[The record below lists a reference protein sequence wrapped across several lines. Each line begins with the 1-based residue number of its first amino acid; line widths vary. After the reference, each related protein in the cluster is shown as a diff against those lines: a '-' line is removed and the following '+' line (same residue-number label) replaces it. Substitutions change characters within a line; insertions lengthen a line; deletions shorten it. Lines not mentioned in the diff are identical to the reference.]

1 MRPSARLNGGQLAR
15 ARSQFSNFQRR
26 SRAPIYERGGVLS
39 RAPTFLNR
47 VPRDRRSGR
56 CVDLRLA
63 AGLPGADGDGVV
75 DGRDQLGADSTR
87 RTTVGVLWE
96 TMSGR
101 PLSADLLDWPPDLFA
116 LTSVMLQRS
125 GAYRFALSPPP
136 GHQWPP
142 GSRSGWSTTVET
154 AGRAWSGVVD
164 VPGEPVPPLLVSM
177 MEVLVAAATTPLED
191 LATGVNWELCA
202 ALLTLHAIADEAC
215 AGLGVALTAS
225 NPIGCCYR
233 GRARSCSR
241 SAAHSREF
249 RMTWCW
255 CFRRCARPQRQV
267 PPFDRCP
274 DT

>member
-15 ARSQFSNFQRR
+15 ARTQFSNFQRR

-63 AGLPGADGDGVV
+63 AGLPGADGDG
-75 DGRDQLGADSTR
+75 GGLMAEYQLGADGTR
-87 RTTVGVLWE
+87 RTTVGALWE

-154 AGRAWSGVVD
+154 AGRVEW
-164 VPGEPVPPLLVSM
+164 
-177 MEVLVAAATTPLED
+177 
-191 LATGVNWELCA
+191 
-202 ALLTLHAIADEAC
+202 
-215 AGLGVALTAS
+215 
-225 NPIGCCYR
+225 R
-233 GRARSCSR
+233 
-241 SAAHSREF
+241 
-249 RMTWCW
+249 
-255 CFRRCARPQRQV
+255 RRCARGAGSAAARQHDGGLGGRGDDAV
-267 PPFDRCP
+267 GRPCNRRQLGTLCGIVDAARHRR
-274 DT
+274 